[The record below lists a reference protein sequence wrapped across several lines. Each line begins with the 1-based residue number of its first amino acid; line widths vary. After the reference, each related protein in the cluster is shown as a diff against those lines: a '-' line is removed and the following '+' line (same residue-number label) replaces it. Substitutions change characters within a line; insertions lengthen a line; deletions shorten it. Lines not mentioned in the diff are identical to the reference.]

1 MKSERKISAFLG
13 NLARIHFICHSV
25 GNFWKMFFFWFCI
38 KDNAYRPLLYLFEFI
53 RGKLF
58 RIRLSSSDIRQD
70 DFYIDDDLTP
80 DSSEMR
86 KEITSGS
93 IAELLENL
101 SSGDED
107 ELESNWEEQLE
118 LEWDDSL
125 IDTPLS
131 TARYRRIENV
141 LNSRKSLKSWKL
153 VIII

>member
-1 MKSERKISAFLG
+1 
-13 NLARIHFICHSV
+13 
-25 GNFWKMFFFWFCI
+25 
-38 KDNAYRPLLYLFEFI
+38 
-53 RGKLF
+53 
-58 RIRLSSSDIRQD
+58 
-70 DFYIDDDLTP
+70 
-80 DSSEMR
+80 MR

-131 TARYRRIENV
+131 TAR
-141 LNSRKSLKSWKL
+141 
-153 VIII
+153 